1 MSLVDYYFIIFPIL
15 SDDFFM
21 GTPYSSSNLDESD
34 DDTPCCSTPSMI
46 TTDDGLNVCQNCG
59 MVHGQE
65 FVEHE
70 RRAYTAD
77 EIKNRRRTEP
87 RWRNYG
93 PRTMIGISS
102 ADCKG
107 HHLESRKAA
116 LFSRL
121 AKIQGSLIN
130 SIERNYWESKPKLQS
145 LGTKLHIPDYI
156 METAWKIYSEVAQ
169 QKLTMGRSIDA
180 FVTAALYAAIRIHD
194 FPRLLEEVVDVSLIP
209 LRSVHRSLALVLRMV
224 LPKMNM
230 RYKPISPEPLVFRFG
245 NELQLSITLQ
255 KQALDLLKYASKH
268 GMKKMGK
275 DPKGLAAAV
284 LYIICKSAGPSER
297 RTQSQIADIA
307 RITEVTLR
315 TRAKQVK
322 SYLGKDFPQLG

>member
-1 MSLVDYYFIIFPIL
+1 LGVPYGSCSFN
-15 SDDFFM
+15 DF
-21 GTPYSSSNLDESD
+21 DED
-34 DDTPCCSTPSMI
+34 EPCCSSPHI
-46 TTDDGLNVCQNCG
+46 LITDDGVQVCENCG
-59 MVHGQE
+59 IVLGHE

-77 EIKNRRRTEP
+77 EVKNRRRTEP

-93 PRTMIGISS
+93 PRTIIGISS
-102 ADCKG
+102 GDCKG
-107 HHLESRKAA
+107 YAMESKKQA

-180 FVTAALYAAIRIHD
+180 FVTASLYAAIRIHD
-194 FPRLLEEVVDVSLIP
+194 FPRLLEEIVEVALIP
-209 LRSVHRSLALVLRMV
+209 LRSVHRSLALVLRMI
-224 LPKMNM
+224 LPKLNM
-230 RYKPISPEPLVFRFG
+230 RYHPISPDPLVFRFG
-245 NELQLSITLQ
+245 NELKLSIVTQ
-255 KQALDLLKYASKH
+255 KRASDLLKHATKH
-268 GMKKMGK
+268 GMRKMGK

-284 LYIICKSAGPSER
+284 LYLVSKSEGSTEK
-297 RTQSQIADIA
+297 RTQTQIAEVS

-315 TRAKQVK
+315 TRAKQIK
-322 SYLGKDFPQLG
+322 AYIKIPNLID